1 MANEA
6 DEKIDLGGDEE
17 GGDAGSKKKKGNAAL
32 LAALLPNLL
41 KFVAIGLGMLIL
53 IVTISVIT
61 FNILN
66 KGGTSQTIVTD
77 DDAYVGT
84 RPQYSMFSALPVIRA
99 MTKDPSPYSVVVE
112 LVLGYDLNN
121 ATAATELTSRLV
133 ELQDFVRNYFSS
145 KYNADLQPDKEEQLK
160 QDLIEKLNRRLNT
173 AKVRAV
179 FFKQLSTMEM

>member
-1 MANEA
+1 MANDA
-6 DEKIDLGGDEE
+6 DEKIDLGDEE
-17 GGDAGSKKKKGNAAL
+17 GGESGSKKKKDNAL
-32 LAALLPNLL
+32 LMLLPNLL
-41 KFVAIGLGMLIL
+41 KFLAIGLGMLIL

-66 KGGTSQTIVTD
+66 KGGKSQTVVTD
-77 DDAYVGT
+77 DVTYEGT

-112 LVLGYDLNN
+112 IVLGYDLNN

-133 ELQDFVRNYFSS
+133 ELQDFIRNYFSS
-145 KYNADLQPDKEEQLK
+145 KYNVDLQPDKEEQLK

>member
-1 MANEA
+1 MADEA
-6 DEKIDLGGDEE
+6 DEKVDLGGNEDSGD
-17 GGDAGSKKKKGNAAL
+17 GGGKKKKGNGL
-32 LAALLPNLL
+32 VMLLPQLL
-41 KFVAIGLGMLIL
+41 KFVAIGLGLLIL

-61 FNILN
+61 VKILN
-66 KGGTSQTIVTD
+66 KGGTSQTVVAD

-99 MTKDPSPYSVVVE
+99 TTKDPSPYSVVVE

-133 ELQDFVRNYFSS
+133 ELQDFIRNYFSN
-145 KYNADLQPDKEEQLK
+145 KYNADLQPDKETQLK
-160 QDLIEKLNRRLNT
+160 QDLMEKLNRLLNT

>member
-1 MANEA
+1 MADDA
-6 DEKIDLGGDEE
+6 DEKTDFGGDEE
-17 GGDAGSKKKKGNAAL
+17 GEDTGSKKKKGNAL
-32 LAALLPNLL
+32 VMLLPNLL
-41 KFVAIGLGMLIL
+41 KFVAIGLGALIL

-66 KGGTSQTIVTD
+66 KGGRSQTVVTEN
-77 DDAYVGT
+77 DAYIGT

-99 MTKDPSPYSVVVE
+99 TTKDPSPYSVVVE
-112 LVLGYDLNN
+112 IVLGYDLNN

-133 ELQDFVRNYFSS
+133 ELQDFVRNYFSN

-160 QDLIEKLNRRLNT
+160 HDLLEKLNRHLNT
-173 AKVRAV
+173 AKVRAI

>member
-1 MANEA
+1 MADDA
-6 DEKIDLGGDEE
+6 DEKINLGSDEE
-17 GGDAGSKKKKGNAAL
+17 GGDGGGKKKSNGL
-32 LAALLPNLL
+32 IMLLPQLL
-41 KFVAIGLGMLIL
+41 KFVAIGLGLLIL

-66 KGGTSQTIVTD
+66 KGGGGKLQSVVTD

-84 RPQYSMFSALPVIRA
+84 RPQYSMFSALPVVRA
-99 MTKDPSPYSVVVE
+99 TTKDPSPYSVVVE

-133 ELQDFVRNYFSS
+133 ELQDFIRSYFGN

-160 QDLIEKLNRRLNT
+160 QDLMEKINRLLNT
-173 AKVRAV
+173 AKVRAI